1 MSPSPAR
8 SPHLV
13 GRVEASRVVRRALGD
28 ALAGRPTFLLIE
40 GDPGVGRRRLLE
52 DALEGMGQQ
61 AIRRL
66 RLPRDHAGR
75 PPGELL
81 ADACRRLARTVP
93 DGPERAH
100 LVAAVERLEHDPI
113 SAARAVRILLEL
125 VGLVTD
131 DRVTVVEIDDPAPDD
146 SSLPVFLAALAAA
159 LADEPV
165 LVAVVASRAVAARGP
180 ALRAWLRDMA
190 GDGRTRWVVLEPLD
204 AVETGELAAAILGA
218 PLDPGALAR
227 LVARSAGEP
236 LVIEALLDGAV
247 SGGDPDPVRGGS
259 LVIPPG
265 LRAVLHADLGDLDG
279 AARDAVTVVAVIGR
293 AADPRLVTATMERT
307 RGTDEASGLAAV
319 RVALDHRV
327 LIRSEGSSLLAI
339 RRPLLAEVV
348 RDGLLP
354 PERRTLDRAI
364 AACLDADPSLGG
376 TDPGGAATEAAIHW
390 QRAGRATEAL
400 ASALQAEAAHEAA
413 EAFPEALRDRELIL
427 ELLPAAQVE
436 TALPSDVELEHVL
449 RAEAAATRAGDA
461 AAGVRHARRALAL
474 IDPRSEPMRA
484 AALEG
489 DLAYHL
495 WVDGRAEEALAAH
508 QRAIRL
514 VPARPPSRARA
525 KALRKHAGALLGLG
539 RYREAARAATVA
551 RDAARAAG
559 ALDEEGRSLD
569 MLGMARVGTGR
580 LSAGIAALMAAVTIA
595 RDHDPGE
602 AHIVGCY
609 NLAYHLLL
617 ADRPT
622 DAIGWA
628 RQGSEAA
635 QNAGLGERFGP
646 YLAGVETDALTR
658 AGRLAEAA
666 AVVTRARRSGDP
678 DGRSL
683 YLVTA
688 QIRLEVLR
696 GRRTAA
702 EQAEREAVAIAAE
715 DIDFDQVAF
724 LDVARAELA
733 LLVGEDLRAL
743 EHARAG
749 AAALDGRDDRFV
761 GPLVAS
767 VQARAL
773 GRLARTARTN
783 GDLEASARWAREA
796 ASLVVGDRGT
806 RGLAALADL
815 VELERARI
823 EGADRPAAWRGLA
836 RRWLAMEQPLRAADA
851 WLREAEAWAF
861 RGGSRRRIAGPL
873 QRACDVAEASGA
885 AALRGEIQTLARR
898 CRVELDGAPQDDAA
912 GALLRQDRAMELD
925 PAERSILELLEL
937 GRPVS
942 DVARTTG
949 IPVTRVRSM
958 LSELRAR
965 ARVPSDAALLDAAAR
980 LGLVR
985 VGPGAAAVGPRPER
999 AERTF
1004 LFADI
1009 VGSTALLEA
1018 MGDDAWA
1025 GVRTWF
1031 DSTMRRAIAAHGGQE
1046 VDHTGDG
1053 FFVAFE
1059 SGAAGLA
1066 CAVEMMRTLERHRR
1080 TSGFA
1085 PALRVGIHAGEARLD
1100 GKAYVGRTVHL
1111 AARLLG
1117 IAEAGEIVASGSVVA
1132 ATGWPA
1138 VGPARSVLLKGV
1150 SEPVEVMSVRWAG

>member
-1 MSPSPAR
+1 
-8 SPHLV
+8 
-13 GRVEASRVVRRALGD
+13 
-28 ALAGRPTFLLIE
+28 
-40 GDPGVGRRRLLE
+40 
-52 DALEGMGQQ
+52 
-61 AIRRL
+61 
-66 RLPRDHAGR
+66 
-75 PPGELL
+75 
-81 ADACRRLARTVP
+81 
-93 DGPERAH
+93 
-100 LVAAVERLEHDPI
+100 
-113 SAARAVRILLEL
+113 
-125 VGLVTD
+125 
-131 DRVTVVEIDDPAPDD
+131 
-146 SSLPVFLAALAAA
+146 
-159 LADEPV
+159 
-165 LVAVVASRAVAARGP
+165 
-180 ALRAWLRDMA
+180 
-190 GDGRTRWVVLEPLD
+190 
-204 AVETGELAAAILGA
+204 
-218 PLDPGALAR
+218 
-227 LVARSAGEP
+227 
-236 LVIEALLDGAV
+236 
-247 SGGDPDPVRGGS
+247 
-259 LVIPPG
+259 
-265 LRAVLHADLGDLDG
+265 
-279 AARDAVTVVAVIGR
+279 
-293 AADPRLVTATMERT
+293 
-307 RGTDEASGLAAV
+307 
-319 RVALDHRV
+319 
-327 LIRSEGSSLLAI
+327 
-339 RRPLLAEVV
+339 
-348 RDGLLP
+348 
-354 PERRTLDRAI
+354 
-364 AACLDADPSLGG
+364 
-376 TDPGGAATEAAIHW
+376 
-390 QRAGRATEAL
+390 
-400 ASALQAEAAHEAA
+400 
-413 EAFPEALRDRELIL
+413 
-427 ELLPAAQVE
+427 
-436 TALPSDVELEHVL
+436 
-449 RAEAAATRAGDA
+449 
-461 AAGVRHARRALAL
+461 
-474 IDPRSEPMRA
+474 
-484 AALEG
+484 
-489 DLAYHL
+489 
-495 WVDGRAEEALAAH
+495 
-508 QRAIRL
+508 
-514 VPARPPSRARA
+514 
-525 KALRKHAGALLGLG
+525 LLGLG
-539 RYREAARAATVA
+539 RYREAARAAMVA

-580 LSAGIAALMAAVTIA
+580 LSTGIAALIEAVTIA

-617 ADRPT
+617 ADRPI
-622 DAIGWA
+622 DAIAWA
-628 RQGSEAA
+628 RQGSDAA
-635 QNAGLGERFGP
+635 QSAGLGERFGP

-688 QIRLEVLR
+688 QIRFEVLR

-702 EQAEREAVAIAAE
+702 EAAERAAVAIAAD

-724 LDVARAELA
+724 LELARAELA

-749 AAALDGRDDRFV
+749 ASALEGRDDRFV

-767 VQARAL
+767 VRARAL
-773 GRLARTARTN
+773 GRLARTAHTS
-783 GDLEASARWAREA
+783 GDLEAATRWAREA

-815 VELERARI
+815 VALERDRI
-823 EGADRPAAWRGLA
+823 EGVDRPAAWRGLA
-836 RRWLAMEQPLRAADA
+836 RRWMMLEQPLRAADA

-861 RGGSRRRIAGPL
+861 RGASRRRIADPL
-873 QRACDVAEASGA
+873 QRACDIAEASGA
-885 AALRGEIQTLARR
+885 AALQGEIHTLARR

-912 GALLRQDRAMELD
+912 GALLRQDQAMELD

-958 LSELRAR
+958 LGELRAR

-980 LGLVR
+980 LGLTR
-985 VGPGAAAVGPRPER
+985 VGPAATAARPRPER

-1025 GVRTWF
+1025 GVRRWF

-1053 FFVAFE
+1053 FFVAFG

-1066 CAVEMMRTLERHRR
+1066 CAVEMMRTLERQRR

-1085 PALRVGIHAGEARLD
+1085 PALRVGVHAGEARLD
-1100 GKAYVGRTVHL
+1100 GDAYVGRTVHL